1 MFSVVIQAEVCSF
14 SKIAS
19 SGKIWHLNINLK
31 KLKKFSYER
40 LQTEF
45 LKRLLLRV
53 YWLMNAILLNSKEL
67 NIKSGVQHPKL
78 EDCSGP
84 QNMLI

>member
-1 MFSVVIQAEVCSF
+1 
-14 SKIAS
+14 
-19 SGKIWHLNINLK
+19 
-31 KLKKFSYER
+31 
-40 LQTEF
+40 
-45 LKRLLLRV
+45 
-53 YWLMNAILLNSKEL
+53 MNAILLNSKEL